1 MILAMFFVEVGGNE
15 GNPFTITWLRILCS
29 LGLKLYCLTLVF
41 GFIEGMQPHFLS
53 QGFQQ
58 IRQSYA
64 TPAGQ
69 QQQGPSGVYFP
80 QPVVP
85 NAVEPPSTASN
96 DQKDPSLA

>member
-1 MILAMFFVEVGGNE
+1 MILAMFFVEHE
-15 GNPFTITWLRILCS
+15 EKPITFTWLRALCS

-58 IRQSYA
+58 IRQSAA
-64 TPAGQ
+64 TPAG
-69 QQQGPSGVYFP
+69 QQQGPSGVYFT

-96 DQKDPSLA
+96 DQKDPSSA

>member
-1 MILAMFFVEVGGNE
+1 MILAMFIVEYE
-15 GNPFTITWLRILCS
+15 YEPTTFTWFRALCS

-53 QGFQQ
+53 QGLQQ
-58 IRQSYA
+58 IRQSAA

-69 QQQGPSGVYFP
+69 QQGPSAGVYFT

-85 NAVEPPSTASN
+85 NAAVEPPSTASN
-96 DQKDPSLA
+96 DQKDPSSA